1 MFLISLY
8 NDFPCGKNFKNRLK
22 KLMSVQSANYEL
34 WKLQVIE
41 SLLIHFSQSINKINT
56 KTGGAFIYFALTN
69 FITINKSDLL
79 IVIHRLLF
87 MIYYGNTHSA
97 TGNLT
102 PKTDGKWWPLL
113 PLLKRHSWSKRKW
126 PFKRTRFYR
135 WQNLTL
141 YSCWIRDFVEKS
153 SGGGFSAYLS
163 HRRRFSNQNAII
175 ADCRAG
181 NFRFIL
187 IYNLFREEDHSDK
200 AINHRPPSRDF
211 FIAK

>member
-1 MFLISLY
+1 M
-8 NDFPCGKNFKNRLK
+8 
-22 KLMSVQSANYEL
+22 A
-34 WKLQVIE
+34 
-41 SLLIHFSQSINKINT
+41 IH
-56 KTGGAFIYFALTN
+56 
-69 FITINKSDLL
+69 
-79 IVIHRLLF
+79 
-87 MIYYGNTHSA
+87 HSA

-102 PKTDGKWWPLL
+102 PKTDEKWWPLL

-135 WQNLTL
+135 WQNLTF

-187 IYNLFREEDHSDK
+187 IYNLFRKITVTKQLITDPRAETFLSQNRISLLLRRFSSQPANHSLIQSSTLYYSIIVERANK
-200 AINHRPPSRDF
+200 MEMLFVFGRWRSGP
-211 FIAK
+211 FISSD